1 MAKLYSHSRLNI
13 WENCPKKF
21 ELRYRL
27 GIPEETEGIE
37 GFVGKRVHEILERLY
52 EFVAKDQVPSLRRVI
67 ERFDAIFDENY
78 DANRVKIVKDGYD
91 IEYYR
96 ALGHRCLQNYY
107 RSHYPFDQ
115 DETLGLE
122 THIQFNLDPEGRYGI
137 QGFVDRIVRAQ
148 DGAIEIQD
156 YKTGEYIPN
165 QKRIDADR
173 QLALY
178 QIGIGRR
185 FGDAPVRLVW
195 QYLSKGITR
204 VSTRSA
210 EALEQL
216 QENTLALIERIEAA
230 DQFPAKKTNLC
241 RWCTYKP
248 LCPAFG
254 ASEEAAL
261 EKAQELRQKENA
273 NQPRLL

>member
-1 MAKLYSHSRLNI
+1 MTKLYSHSRLNS

-52 EFVAKDQVPSLRRVI
+52 EFVARDQVPSLRRVL
-67 ERFDAIFDENY
+67 ERFDALFDEHY
-78 DANRVKIVKDGYD
+78 DETRIKIVKDGYD
-91 IEYYR
+91 VDYYR
-96 ALGHRCLQNYY
+96 ALGHRCLQNHY

-122 THIQFNLDPEGRYGI
+122 THIQFGLDPEGQYGI
-137 QGFVDRIVRAQ
+137 QGFVDRIVRAA
-148 DGAIEIQD
+148 DGATEIQD
-156 YKTGEYIPN
+156 YKTGEYIPS
-165 QKRIDADR
+165 QKKIDSDR

-178 QIGIGRR
+178 QIGLGRR

-195 QYLSKGITR
+195 MYLSKGITR
-204 VSTRSA
+204 VSTRTP

-216 QENTLALIERIEAA
+216 QQETLALIHRIEAS
-230 DQFPAKKTNLC
+230 DHFPTKKTNLC

-254 ASEEAAL
+254 ASENAAR
-261 EKAQELRQKENA
+261 EHAQAIQEN
-273 NQPRLL
+273 NEIDQPRLL